1 MEGNELR
8 LFLALLNLIQQVE
21 EDIPR
26 EYMTKHLKTAIE
38 DACELLNEIS
48 QGENNE

>member
-8 LFLALLNLIQQVE
+8 LFLALLNLMQQIE
-21 EDIPR
+21 EDMPR

-38 DACELLNEIS
+38 DACELLNETS
-48 QGENNE
+48 QGENDE

>member
-8 LFLALLNLIQQVE
+8 LFLALLNLMQQME
-21 EDIPR
+21 EDMPR

-38 DACELLNEIS
+38 DACELLNETS
-48 QGENNE
+48 QGENDE